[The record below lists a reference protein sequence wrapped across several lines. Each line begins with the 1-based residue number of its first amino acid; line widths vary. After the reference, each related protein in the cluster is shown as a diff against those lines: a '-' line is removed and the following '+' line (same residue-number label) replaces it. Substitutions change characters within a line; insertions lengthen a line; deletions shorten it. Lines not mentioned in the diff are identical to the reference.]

1 LIFLQNYF
9 KVIRMEHKN
18 FVIFKVDKTCFYI
31 NINIMKVQ
39 YIFKKKSKYFY
50 HGIILKFMEEDKITL
65 CWLH

>member
-1 LIFLQNYF
+1 
-9 KVIRMEHKN
+9 MEHKN